1 MKDLDRTDGEVD
13 ALLGRIAS
21 IRTWTYL
28 SQRSSWVPDPRFWQE
43 RTRAVEDRLS
53 DALHER
59 LTQEFVDRPGTV
71 IARHDP
77 SDLVTSIGPDGEVLV
92 QGLRA
97 GEIEGFRFRPD
108 RVGSEGSRGLLAAA
122 NRALRTLVRERVQ
135 ALEADPDEAFA
146 LGPGAELLWHGAP
159 VARLTAGE
167 AALAPQVDV
176 LATELLDPPLR
187 ERVRRR
193 LAAWL
198 DAHLRAGPRGRSSR
212 CGRRRRQAPCAGS
225 RSCSARGSA
234 PWRAGRWRRRSRRSR
249 PTSGA
254 RSSRLGVNLGR
265 FSVFLPALQHPEALR
280 LRARLFAVRHGL
292 PSATGPDGSPS
303 VPNDLARPL
312 GVLPRLRLSARSARA
327 RCGSTVSSARRR
339 SSRGSR
345 APARS
350 SRRGSWPAILGC
362 RAAELPA
369 VLSAMGYVE
378 RDGRYE
384 RRAPRAGERVARG
397 A

>member
-1 MKDLDRTDGEVD
+1 MKDLDRTEGEVD

-28 SQRSSWVPDPRFWQE
+28 AQRSSWVPDPRFWQE

-198 DAHLRAGPRGRSSR
+198 DAHLRA
-212 CGRRRRQAPCAGS
+212 
-225 RSCSARGSA
+225 
-234 PWRAGRWRRRSRRSR
+234 
-249 PTSGA
+249 
-254 RSSRLGVNLGR
+254 
-265 FSVFLPALQHPEALR
+265 ALAALFALR
-280 LRARLFAVRHGL
+280 EKAPAGAVRGL
-292 PSATGPDGSPS
+292 AF
-303 VPNDLARPL
+303 VL
-312 GVLPRLRLSARSARA
+312 GEGLGAV
-327 RCGSTVSSARRR
+327 ARR
-339 SSRGSR
+339 
-345 APARS
+345 PV
-350 SRRGSWPAILGC
+350 
-362 RAAELPA
+362 AAQVA
-369 VLSAMGYVE
+369 ALSP
-378 RDGRYE
+378 DE
-384 RRAPRAGERVARG
+384 RRALVAPRREPRPVLGVPARAAAPRGPAPASTALRRTPRPAERHRARRLTVSP
-397 A
+397 